1 MNHHSKLDSSFHLFI
16 LIDDRTPR
24 STLQDLMLL
33 FLPIS
38 FTLGPKGRNAIIDQA
53 HGAPNVAAQL
63 VKRIASK
70 TNDTAGD
77 GTTTATVLT

>member
-1 MNHHSKLDSSFHLFI
+1 
-16 LIDDRTPR
+16 
-24 STLQDLMLL
+24 MLL

-38 FTLGPKGRNAIIDQA
+38 FTLGPKGRNAIIAQA
-53 HGAPNVAAQL
+53 HGAPKSTKDGITVAAQL

-77 GTTTATVLT
+77 STTTATVLA